1 MKLKR
6 LFLGVLVLLAGL
18 NGLAQ
23 NQKDGLT
30 QDQKKMNAF
39 IDQLMSRMTVEE
51 KLGQMN
57 LLPGTSATTGE
68 LKNSP
73 LLSLIEQGK
82 LGTVLNQKGVEGIR
96 QLQNAA
102 KKSRLGIPVLVGMD
116 VIHGYE

>member
-39 IDQLMSRMTVEE
+39 IDQLMS
-51 KLGQMN
+51 
-57 LLPGTSATTGE
+57 
-68 LKNSP
+68 
-73 LLSLIEQGK
+73 
-82 LGTVLNQKGVEGIR
+82 
-96 QLQNAA
+96 
-102 KKSRLGIPVLVGMD
+102 KSTYI
-116 VIHGYE
+116 